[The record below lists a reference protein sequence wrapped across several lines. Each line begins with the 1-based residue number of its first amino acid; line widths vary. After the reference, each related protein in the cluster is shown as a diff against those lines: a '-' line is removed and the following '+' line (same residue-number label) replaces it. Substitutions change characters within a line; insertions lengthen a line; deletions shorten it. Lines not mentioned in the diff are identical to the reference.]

1 MIREGKKINARV
13 LLELKRWWQNR
24 FKWHVK
30 YISFYDISITDKTG
44 RGGAKTCNW
53 WFEIWMYFFTK
64 KISDVYFYIVHESQ

>member
-64 KISDVYFYIVHESQ
+64 KISDVYFHIVHDSQ

>member
-44 RGGAKTCNW
+44 RGAQRLVIGGLK
-53 WFEIWMYFFTK
+53 FECIFYS
-64 KISDVYFYIVHESQ
+64 KISDVYFHIVHESQ